1 MQKIKVTIKG
11 ISPLLMNRFPESE
24 GKLEEKSKKRMGNPD
39 YDKEAEQKLYKLPN
53 GTLYQPASHI
63 EGCMIKAS
71 TGFQIAG
78 KRKKT
83 YKDLVKGSVF
93 VTPDA
98 IPHKIQKYNIDRRS
112 VVVPATR
119 GRVMRARP
127 ILNEWSLSFTIEIRN
142 DQLPIEVIKQILDT
156 AGNEI
161 GIGDFRPRFGRF
173 IVTEFKET

>member
-1 MQKIKVTIKG
+1 
-11 ISPLLMNRFPESE
+11 MNRFPESE
-24 GKLEEKSKKRMGNPD
+24 GKLEEKSKRRMGNPD
-39 YDKEAEQKLYKLPN
+39 YSKEAEQKLYKMPN

-98 IPHKIQKYNIDRRS
+98 IPHKIQEYEIDRRS

-119 GRVMRARP
+119 GRVIRA
-127 ILNEWSLSFTIEIRN
+127 IEIRN
-142 DQLPIEVIKQILDT
+142 DQLPIEVVKQILDN
-156 AGNEI
+156 AGNEV